1 MKSSLLAIATICSLF
16 LTSCASKF
24 TAAQKEQLSTVAIS
38 PVSVA
43 DKAYKEPDGGDRAAA
58 NAAGMSGATAGA
70 GALGGLV
77 GSLVGESIAATQN
90 SVFKGKSKQ
99 YFEAVKSNTPE
110 PAQYVQT
117 ELKKSM
123 KSDAFFGTRLRNS
136 SPNTFTSKVISYGLV
151 RAGKGQDGNLM
162 LTAQVTLDIRLKDSA
177 GKNLAGGLYTGTGH
191 NHPIETY
198 ASNRAETRKSFEL
211 AIEKAVSSFNQA
223 LDLKTAD

>member
-1 MKSSLLAIATICSLF
+1 MKPSLLAIATICSLF
-16 LTSCASKF
+16 LSSCASKF

-58 NAAGMSGATAGA
+58 NAAGMSGASAGA

-77 GSLVGESIAATQN
+77 GALVGESIAATQN

-99 YFEAVKSNTPE
+99 YFESVKANTPE
-110 PAQYVQT
+110 AAQYVQT
-117 ELKKSM
+117 QLKKSI
-123 KSDAFFGTRLRNS
+123 KEDAFFGSRLRDS
-136 SPNTFTSKVISYGLV
+136 STNTFTTKLISYGLV
-151 RAGKGQDGNLM
+151 RSGKEQDGDLL
-162 LTAQVTLDIRLKDSA
+162 LTPQVALDIRLKDSA

-211 AIEKAVSSFNQA
+211 AVEKAISSFNQA